1 MIFQMIWHVIRFK
14 MDEICARQ
22 LATRMAKEA
31 SAALANPGASQ
42 EQKKLA
48 FSFVLGIRWTKDL
61 LETVSAHVMSG
72 LVRRGL
78 ANPATKDLARKLREG
93 VHENSSLNKK

>member
-1 MIFQMIWHVIRFK
+1 MRFK

-22 LATRMAKEA
+22 LAIKIVKEA
-31 SAALANPGASQ
+31 SAAMANPGNSQ
-42 EQKKLA
+42 EQRKLA

-61 LETVSAHVMSG
+61 LETVSAHAMSG

-78 ANPATKDLARKLREG
+78 SNPATQELASKPREG
-93 VHENSSLNKK
+93 ALR